1 MARTKY
7 DRVDSDSDSNDS
19 ETEDEG
25 VLRTSGDVRQHDQ
38 ETLATEE
45 EAEKMLAGGEKAAP
59 SGHNGRSRRQKRSR
73 SGRRTE
79 KRALMYQMEEGGP
92 RSSSAESSGRS
103 SERNDSR
110 VGEAHAGRKS
120 KRWRSG
126 GFVVV
131 YVLTVLAFGGLLY
144 GAWRLSTHGRS
155 ETTEG
160 VQPDEPV
167 APPMASELPQADD
180 KAADSRYTPQTL
192 SNGTHKFAPTTIL
205 ISLDGFRADFL
216 HRNLTKTLTSFVRQG
231 VSPKYML
238 PSFPSLTFPNHFTL
252 VTGLHPES
260 HGIVGNS
267 FFDPVLQKEF
277 HYTDP
282 TRSMQPEWWDAEP
295 IWVTA
300 EKNGV
305 KTGVHMWPGSEV
317 TGGIEGVEASYV
329 DKYNGDEKLDNKVR
343 RILGWLDLPS
353 ALDMR
358 GGEVADVE
366 RELRPQLIAAYVPDV
381 DSDGHAYGPNST
393 YIKSTIAE
401 VDGMLASLF
410 DGISDRNLTDIVN
423 IIIVSDHGMAT
434 TSVNRLIQ
442 LEDLVDISL
451 IEHIDG
457 WPLYGLR
464 PWDSSPEKLQT
475 IYNDILERSRLP
487 KYKHAFEV
495 YLRDTDMPERY
506 HFSKNNRIAPLW
518 LVPKAGWAIVKK
530 EEFEFTLD
538 TGDHA
543 YHPRGLH
550 GYDNQHPLMRAIFV
564 ARGPAFPHLPGS
576 ELAPF
581 QNTEV
586 YNIVCD
592 SLGLEPVA
600 NNGTLRLPLKPSGVH
615 DFDAPLEIPEDPQD
629 DGGMALPPEVP
640 NLAYQHD
647 EAQSS
652 LPPEVPNL
660 ANRPDLVLPTDGVP
674 LVSSLISHRPLLH
687 ATATPAVGA
696 SQSATPT
703 EAVSEAVRTRP
714 VVHDGIT
721 DEEQDGDINRWWSW
735 VTGKIEAIKVWSSGL
750 WGASKVD
757 AAEAEQPDKSS

>member
-103 SERNDSR
+103 SEGNDSR

-487 KYKHAFEV
+487 N
-495 YLRDTDMPERY
+495 
-506 HFSKNNRIAPLW
+506 KNNRIAPLW